1 MRSIGIDIGGSSV
14 KAALIEDGC
23 LTTARS
29 SGYAKPSREEL
40 IRAVQDAVYLLG
52 SRVDDSTPVG
62 LCLPGKQSEQGDRVI
77 RSINLPCLN
86 DWVFDEMLD
95 SMLDWTPM
103 GISVV
108 SDIKATAIDLVTQYE
123 LVGRVGVIAIGTGVG
138 FAMIED
144 GALIDLGSGSA
155 GHLGQLD
162 VGRCAQDDRFDAEG
176 SRNTLESFVGVR
188 ALRNELGAHDESVI
202 TAYLR
207 SAHVDTPCLL
217 ALARALRVVHEMHVP
232 DTIMLAGGIGI
243 ALQSRHDL
251 IHTLVNEGS
260 TPIVYTEWN
269 LMFGDS
275 LYHAAAGAARVAS
288 P

>member
-1 MRSIGIDIGGSSV
+1 MRSVGIDIGGSSV
-14 KAALIEDGC
+14 KAALIEDGG

-29 SGYAKPSREEL
+29 SGYANPSREEL

-52 SRVDDSTPVG
+52 SIVDESTSVG

-86 DWVFDEMLD
+86 DWEFDEMLD
-95 SMLDWTPM
+95 SMLGYMPNAFR
-103 GISVV
+103 IV
-108 SDIKATAIDLVTQYE
+108 SDIQATAIDLVTQYE

-138 FAMIED
+138 FAMFED
-144 GALIDLGSGSA
+144 GAQVSVGSRGI

-162 VGRCAQDDRFDAEG
+162 VGRCAQDDRFDADG
-176 SRNTLESFVGVR
+176 ARNTLEAYVGVR
-188 ALRNELGAHDESVI
+188 AIRMELGTDDESVI
-202 TAYLR
+202 KAYLE
-207 SAHVDTPCLL
+207 SATADAPCLR
-217 ALARALRVVHEMHVP
+217 ALVRALRVVHAIHVP
-232 DTIMLAGGIGI
+232 DTIVLAGGIGV

-251 IHTLVNEGS
+251 IRSLVNDGLTS
-260 TPIVYTEWN
+260 MANTEWN

-288 P
+288 S